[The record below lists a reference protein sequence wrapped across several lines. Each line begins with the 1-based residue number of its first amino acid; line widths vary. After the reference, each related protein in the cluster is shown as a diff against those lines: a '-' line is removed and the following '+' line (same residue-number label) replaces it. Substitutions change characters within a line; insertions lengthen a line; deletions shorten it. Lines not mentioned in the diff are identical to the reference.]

1 MTAQEMTEFLAA
13 PRSCVLTTLD
23 ADGWPHSAAMWFVPG
38 DSFLSMWT
46 YRRSQKTVNARR
58 DPRASVVVET
68 GTAYAELRGVMV
80 RGHLELVE
88 DTARIAEIGR
98 DLYERYVAPLL
109 PQSLTAPTGISYEDG
124 PSVEI
129 ERQSHKRVGLILPFD
144 RVTSWDFG
152 KL

>member
-1 MTAQEMTEFLAA
+1 MSPRRDVSMTPEEISGFLST

-38 DSFLSMWT
+38 DSLLSMWT
-46 YRRSQKTVNARR
+46 YRRSQKAVNARR
-58 DPRASVVVET
+58 DPRASVVVEA
-68 GTAYAELRGVMV
+68 GTAYGELRGVMV

-88 DTARIAEIGR
+88 AVASIAEIGR
-98 DLYERYVAPLL
+98 DLYERYVTPV
-109 PQSLTAPTGISYEDG
+109 TGIPYEDG
-124 PSVEI
+124 PAVEV

-144 RVTSWDFG
+144 RVTSWDLG

>member
-1 MTAQEMTEFLAA
+1 MTPEEIRGFLST

-23 ADGWPHSAAMWFVPG
+23 ADGWPHSAAMWFVPR

-46 YRRSQKTVNARR
+46 YRRSQKTLNARR
-58 DPRASVVVET
+58 DPRASVVVEA
-68 GTAYAELRGVMV
+68 GTRYGELRGVMV

-88 DTARIAEIGR
+88 DAAKVAEIGR
-98 DLYERYVAPLL
+98 DLYERYVIPEL
-109 PQSLTAPTGISYEDG
+109 GISFEDG
-124 PSVEI
+124 PAVEI

-144 RVTSWDFG
+144 RVTSWDLG

>member
-1 MTAQEMTEFLAA
+1 MTPEEITAFLSP

-38 DSFLSMWT
+38 DSSLRMWT

-58 DPRASVVVET
+58 DPRASVVVEA
-68 GTAYAELRGVMV
+68 GTAYGELQGVMV

-88 DTARIAEIGR
+88 AVASIAGIGR
-98 DLYERYVAPLL
+98 DLYERYVAPVSGV
-109 PQSLTAPTGISYEDG
+109 PFEDG
-124 PSVEI
+124 PSVDV

-144 RVTSWDFG
+144 RVTSWDLG